1 MTKKNA
7 LERAIAV
14 LSINENDAEAVE
26 TLQKMID
33 ALEKARTPMSDE
45 KKAELATKRHEATV
59 AARTAEGELVIP
71 VLSKYLAQST
81 EGYTAKGLFEAAQN
95 ELPVG
100 FSWNKVQNYLIRE
113 LAPKVEKIEV
123 KGKPNTYVWVG

>member
-7 LERAIAV
+7 IERAIAV
-14 LSINENDAEAVE
+14 LSIDNANDEAVE
-26 TLQKMID
+26 TLQKMLEG
-33 ALEKARTPMSDE
+33 LEKARTPMSEE
-45 KKAELATKRHEATV
+45 KKVELATKRHEATV

-81 EGYTAKGLFEAAQN
+81 EGLTAKGLFEVAKD

>member
-14 LSINENDAEAVE
+14 LSINEGDVEAVE

-33 ALEKARTPMSDE
+33 SLEKARTPMSEE
-45 KKAELATKRHEATV
+45 KKAELSAKRHEATV
-59 AARTAEGELVIP
+59 NARQAEGAVVIP
-71 VLSKYLAQST
+71 VLTKYLDKAV
-81 EGYTAKGLFEAAQN
+81 TAKELFELAKD

-113 LAPKVEKIEV
+113 LAPMVNKVEA
-123 KGKPNTYVWVG
+123 KGKPNTYQLIG